1 MMRKVLIFLIVFL
14 FSGCMIANTPTSKV
28 EEYLGEYQKVSDK
41 VMVNYTSI
49 FDGDDIDL
57 GYKKK
62 YEELIRRQYKNL
74 SYEIKDEE
82 IDGDMAVVTAQ
93 IKVFDY
99 REVLDRYNSANYSN
113 SSDYHDLVI
122 EGMKKQRDKI
132 VYTISFEVYKN
143 DGDEWELGVISF
155 EDSKKLLGIN

>member
-1 MMRKVLIFLIVFL
+1 
-14 FSGCMIANTPTSKV
+14 MIANTPTSKV

-41 VMVNYTSI
+41 VIIDYSSI

-57 GYKKK
+57 EYKKE
-62 YEELIRRQYKNL
+62 YEDLIRRQYKNL

-82 IDGDMAVVTAQ
+82 IDGDMAVVTVQ

-99 REVLDRYNSANYSN
+99 REVLDRYNITNYSD

-132 VYTISFEVYKN
+132 VYTISFEVEKN
-143 DGDEWELGVISF
+143 DDDLWEVSVISF
-155 EDSKKLLGIN
+155 EDSRKLLGIN